1 MVTFAYCTDRWKSNP
16 RKQTAPETVMPLPR
30 TVVVQLAAALLPL
43 AASALELEDV
53 AREGELRFLAQ
64 RPDPGAYWYSSQ
76 VDIGPESLETGV
88 VSLHTC
94 HHALDPNRRVVVAF
108 NPQRVQHIHIA
119 STQGVGHA
127 RVDGHRVEL
136 ADVQRGG
143 QVCIALRSRALERL
157 PGSDRWRLHAGP
169 LMRRYLD
176 GYLPMQA
183 QLSFRWPAGLLHVA
197 STAPAAQ
204 PGVEVDARA
213 DGLAM
218 DMVFAG
224 RMSATVEL
232 ERGTR

>member
-1 MVTFAYCTDRWKSNP
+1 MS
-16 RKQTAPETVMPLPR
+16 LPR
-30 TVVVQLAAALLPL
+30 TVCTTLAAALLPL
-43 AASALELEDV
+43 AAAALELDDV

-64 RPDPGAYWYSSQ
+64 RPDPGAYWYESQ
-76 VDIGPESLETGV
+76 VQIGPDSLESGV
-88 VSLHTC
+88 ISLQTC
-94 HHALDPNRRVVVAF
+94 HHALDPNRRIVVAF
-108 NPQRVQHIHIA
+108 NPQRVQQIDIA
-119 STQGVGHA
+119 SAEGVGRA
-127 RVDGHRVEL
+127 WVEGHRVEL

-143 QVCIALRSRALERL
+143 KVCIALRSRALERL
-157 PGSDRWRLHAGP
+157 EGGERWRLHAGP

-183 QLSFRWPAGLLHVA
+183 QLSFRWPAGLLKVA

-204 PGVEVDARA
+204 PGVKVDAQG

-218 DMVFAG
+218 DIVFAG

>member
-1 MVTFAYCTDRWKSNP
+1 
-16 RKQTAPETVMPLPR
+16 MPLLR
-30 TVVVQLAAALLPL
+30 TVCTTLASALLPL
-43 AASALELEDV
+43 AAAALELDDV

-64 RPDPGAYWYSSQ
+64 RPDPGAYWYESRVQ
-76 VDIGPESLETGV
+76 IGPESLETGV
-88 VSLHTC
+88 VSLQTC

-108 NPQRVQHIHIA
+108 NPQRVQQIDIA
-119 STQGVGHA
+119 STEGVGRA
-127 RVDGHRVEL
+127 WVEGHRVEL

-143 QVCIALRSRALERL
+143 KVCIALRSRALERL
-157 PGSDRWRLHAGP
+157 EGSERWRLHAGP

-183 QLSFRWPAGLLHVA
+183 QLSFRWPAGLLKVT
-197 STAPAAQ
+197 STAPAVQ
-204 PGVEVDARA
+204 PGVKVDAQG

-218 DMVFAG
+218 DIVFAG